1 MVSLNLLS
9 GLIIILIIIIAFVA
23 VVIFYFYINNIRVVR
38 PKDINAAVWEVKLND
53 ILPGTL
59 VKFVKNKSIEKI
71 TKNNG
76 IPIPIIIKDKHNKP
90 IQDVSIIMV
99 SSNSSELKYKTG
111 SDGIFTVKLSSTLTE
126 ENPLL
131 KISKE
136 GLKAGDFYYEIGGKT
151 IKITDESEEFDVI
164 NLSSLNLYEKN
175 GIKVYH
181 NKEDLDNAKKLA
193 ETLKDINFKIK
204 QVLGISSLEP
214 MSALLTKS
222 KNVSTI
228 GTLKEKENVI
238 PININDKEQI
248 YWIYTHE
255 TTELNLIMKKAPL
268 YSKNKYLRWIGDGLA
283 EYASL
288 KIIEQTDKEL
298 KTKMLNSRIKDIDK
312 DKKQSFNLLKWEAT
326 TGSNEGYGYSLA
338 FWIDIEEKYGNK
350 VIQEFV
356 NKFLNTND
364 YSTENITNIL
374 IKLIEKDNEQ
384 LDKNQIFTLT
394 KEEAKEI
401 LLKRLQHN

>member
-1 MVSLNLLS
+1 MISLKLSS
-9 GLIIILIIIIAFVA
+9 GLIIALIIVIAFVA
-23 VVIFYFYINNIRVVR
+23 IAIFYFYINNMKVVR
-38 PKDINAAVWEVKLND
+38 PKDKNASVWEVKLND

-59 VKFVKNKSIEKI
+59 VKAM
-71 TKNNG
+71 KNNRYKV
-76 IPIPIIIKDKHNKP
+76 PIPIIIKDKYNKP

-99 SSNSSELKYKTG
+99 SSNSSELKYKTD

-136 GLKAGDFYYEIGGKT
+136 GFKAGDFYYEIGGKT
-151 IKITDESEEFDVI
+151 LKITDESEEFDVI
-164 NLSSLNLYEKN
+164 NLSSLSLYEKN

-181 NKEDLDNAKKLA
+181 NKEDLDNAQKLA
-193 ETLKDINFKIK
+193 ETLEEINLKIK
-204 QVLGISSLEP
+204 QVLGVSSLEP
-214 MSALLTKS
+214 LSVLLTKS

-228 GTLKEKENVI
+228 GDLKENVL

-255 TTELNLIMKKAPL
+255 ATESNLIVKKAL

-288 KIIEQTDKEL
+288 KIIEQTDEEL
-298 KTKMLNSRIKDIDK
+298 KTKMLNSRIKDIDE
-312 DKKQSFNLLKWEAT
+312 DKKQSFNLLKWEAI
-326 TGSNEGYGYSLA
+326 TGQDLGYAYSLA
-338 FWIDIEEKYGNK
+338 FWIDIEEKYGNN

-356 NKFLNTND
+356 SKFLNTND
-364 YSTENITNIL
+364 YSTKNITNIL
-374 IKLIEKDNEQ
+374 VNLIKSDN
-384 LDKNQIFTLT
+384 KQIFTIT
-394 KEEAKEI
+394 KEKAKEI
-401 LLKRLQHN
+401 LLKRK

>member
-1 MVSLNLLS
+1 
-9 GLIIILIIIIAFVA
+9 
-23 VVIFYFYINNIRVVR
+23 
-38 PKDINAAVWEVKLND
+38 
-53 ILPGTL
+53 
-59 VKFVKNKSIEKI
+59 
-71 TKNNG
+71 
-76 IPIPIIIKDKHNKP
+76 
-90 IQDVSIIMV
+90 MV

-181 NKEDLDNAKKLA
+181 NKEDLDNAQKLA
-193 ETLKDINFKIK
+193 ETLEEINLKIK
-204 QVLGISSLEP
+204 QVLGVSSLEP
-214 MSALLTKS
+214 LSVLLSKS

-228 GTLKEKENVI
+228 GTLKEKENVM

-248 YWIYTHE
+248 YWFYTHE
-255 TTELNLIMKKAPL
+255 TTELNLIMKKAL
-268 YSKNKYLRWIGDGLA
+268 YSKNKYLRWVGDGLA

-298 KTKMLNSRIKDIDK
+298 KTKMLNSRIKDIEEY
-312 DKKQSFNLLKWEAT
+312 KKQSFNLLKWEAT

-338 FWIDIEEKYGNK
+338 FWIDIEEKYGNN

-356 NKFLNTND
+356 SEFLNTND

-374 IKLIEKDNEQ
+374 VNLIKSDN
-384 LDKNQIFTLT
+384 KQIFTIT
-394 KEEAKEI
+394 KEKAKEI
-401 LLKRLQHN
+401 LLKRK

>member
-9 GLIIILIIIIAFVA
+9 GLITILIIIIAFVA
-23 VVIFYFYINNIRVVR
+23 VVIFYFYINNMKVVR
-38 PKDINAAVWEVKLND
+38 PKDKNASVWEVKLND

-59 VKFVKNKSIEKI
+59 VKFVKNKSIEKL

-181 NKEDLDNAKKLA
+181 NKEDLDNAQKLA
-193 ETLKDINFKIK
+193 ETLEEINLKIK
-204 QVLGISSLEP
+204 QVLGVSSLEP
-214 MSALLTKS
+214 LSVLLSKS

-228 GTLKEKENVI
+228 GTLKEKENVM

-248 YWIYTHE
+248 YWFYTHE
-255 TTELNLIMKKAPL
+255 TTELNLIMKKAL

-288 KIIEQTDKEL
+288 KIIEQTDEEL
-298 KTKMLNSRIKDIDK
+298 KTKMLNSRIKDIDE
-312 DKKQSFNLLKWEAT
+312 DKKQSFNLLKWEAI
-326 TGSNEGYGYSLA
+326 TGQDLGYAYSLA

-356 NKFLNTND
+356 NKFINTND

-374 IKLIEKDNEQ
+374 VNLIKSDN
-384 LDKNQIFTLT
+384 KQIFTIT

-401 LLKRLQHN
+401 LLKRK

>member
-1 MVSLNLLS
+1 MISLKLSS
-9 GLIIILIIIIAFVA
+9 GLIITLIIIVAFIA
-23 VVIFYFYINNIRVVR
+23 VVIFYFYINNMKVVR
-38 PKDINAAVWEVKLND
+38 PKDINATVWEVKLND

-59 VKFVKNKSIEKI
+59 VKAM
-71 TKNNG
+71 KNNRYKV
-76 IPIPIIIKDKHNKP
+76 PIPIIIKDKYNKP

-99 SSNSSELKYKTG
+99 SSNSSELKYKTD

-136 GLKAGDFYYEIGGKT
+136 GFKAGDFYYEIGGKT
-151 IKITDESEEFDVI
+151 LKITDESEEFDVI
-164 NLSSLNLYEKN
+164 NLSSLSLYEKN

-181 NKEDLDNAKKLA
+181 NKEDLDNAQKLA
-193 ETLKDINFKIK
+193 ETLEEINLKIK
-204 QVLGISSLEP
+204 QVLGVSSLEP
-214 MSALLTKS
+214 LSVLLTKS

-228 GTLKEKENVI
+228 GDLKENVL

-255 TTELNLIMKKAPL
+255 ATESNLIVKKEL
-268 YSKNKYLRWIGDGLA
+268 YFKNKYLRWIGDGLA
-283 EYASL
+283 EYTSL
-288 KIIEQTDKEL
+288 KISEQTDEEL
-298 KTKMLNSRIKDIDK
+298 KTKTLNGRIKNIKD
-312 DKKQSFNLLKWEAT
+312 DKKQSFNLLKWEAI
-326 TGSNEGYGYSLA
+326 TGQDLGYAYSLA

-356 NKFLNTND
+356 NKFINTND

-374 IKLIEKDNEQ
+374 VNLIKSDN
-384 LDKNQIFTLT
+384 KQIFTIT
-394 KEEAKEI
+394 KEKAKEI
-401 LLKRLQHN
+401 LLKRK

>member
-1 MVSLNLLS
+1 MISLKLSS
-9 GLIIILIIIIAFVA
+9 GLIIALIIVIAFVA
-23 VVIFYFYINNIRVVR
+23 IAIFYFYINNMKVVR
-38 PKDINAAVWEVKLND
+38 PKDKNASVWEVKLND

-59 VKFVKNKSIEKI
+59 VKAM
-71 TKNNG
+71 KNNRYKV
-76 IPIPIIIKDKHNKP
+76 PIPIIIKDKYNKP

-111 SDGIFTVKLSSTLTE
+111 SDGIFTVKLSSTLIK
-126 ENPLL
+126 ENPIL

-151 IKITDESEEFDVI
+151 IKIADESEEFDVI
-164 NLSSLNLYEKN
+164 NLSSLSLYEKN

-181 NKEDLDNAKKLA
+181 NKEDLDNAQKLA
-193 ETLKDINFKIK
+193 ETLEEINLKIK
-204 QVLGISSLEP
+204 QVLGVSSLEP
-214 MSALLTKS
+214 LSVLLTKS

-228 GTLKEKENVI
+228 GDLKENVL

-255 TTELNLIMKKAPL
+255 ATESNLIVKKEL
-268 YSKNKYLRWIGDGLA
+268 YFKNKYLRWIGDGLA
-283 EYASL
+283 EYTSL
-288 KIIEQTDKEL
+288 KISEQTDEEL
-298 KTKMLNSRIKDIDK
+298 KTKTLNGRIKNIKD

-326 TGSNEGYGYSLA
+326 TGQGVGYAYSLA

-356 NKFLNTND
+356 NKFINTND

-374 IKLIEKDNEQ
+374 VNLIKSDN
-384 LDKNQIFTLT
+384 KQIFTIT
-394 KEEAKEI
+394 KEKAKEI
-401 LLKRLQHN
+401 LLKRK

>member
-1 MVSLNLLS
+1 MISLKLSS
-9 GLIIILIIIIAFVA
+9 GLIIALIIVIAFVA
-23 VVIFYFYINNIRVVR
+23 VAIFYFYINNIKIIR
-38 PKDINAAVWEVKLND
+38 PKDINAEVWEVKLND
-53 ILPGTL
+53 ILPWTL
-59 VKFVKNKSIEKI
+59 VKFVKNKSIEKL

-99 SSNSSELKYKTG
+99 SPDGSESNLTTDSG
-111 SDGIFTVKLSSTLTE
+111 GIFTAKLTSTLVE

-151 IKITDESEEFDVI
+151 IKFSDESEEFDVI

-181 NKEDLDNAKKLA
+181 NKEDLDNAQKLA
-193 ETLKDINFKIK
+193 ETLKDINLKIK

-214 MSALLTKS
+214 LSVLLTKS

-228 GTLKEKENVI
+228 GDLKESAL

-255 TTELNLIMKKAPL
+255 TTETNLILKKAPL
-268 YSKNKYLRWIGDGLA
+268 YFKNKYLRWVGDGLA
-283 EYASL
+283 EYTSL
-288 KIIEQTDKEL
+288 KILEQTDNEL
-298 KTKMLNSRIKDIDK
+298 KNKMLNGRIKNIVDSK
-312 DKKQSFNLLKWEAT
+312 GENLNLLKWEAI
-326 TGSNEGYGYSLA
+326 TGQDVGYAYSLA
-338 FWIDIEEKYGNK
+338 FWIDIEEKYGNN

-356 NKFLNTND
+356 SKFLNTND
-364 YSTENITNIL
+364 YSTKNITNIL
-374 IKLIEKDNEQ
+374 VNLTKSDN
-384 LDKNQIFTLT
+384 NQIFTIT

-401 LLKRLQHN
+401 LSNRLQHN

>member
-1 MVSLNLLS
+1 MISLKLSS
-9 GLIIILIIIIAFVA
+9 GLIITLIIIVAFIA
-23 VVIFYFYINNIRVVR
+23 VVIFYFYINNMKVVR
-38 PKDINAAVWEVKLND
+38 PKDINATVWEVKLND

-59 VKFVKNKSIEKI
+59 VKAM
-71 TKNNG
+71 KNNRYKV
-76 IPIPIIIKDKHNKP
+76 PIPIIIKDKYNKP

-99 SSNSSELKYKTG
+99 SSNSSELKYKTD

-136 GLKAGDFYYEIGGKT
+136 GFKAGDFYYEIGGKT
-151 IKITDESEEFDVI
+151 LKITDESEEFDVI
-164 NLSSLNLYEKN
+164 NLSSLSLYEKN

-181 NKEDLDNAKKLA
+181 NKEDLDNAQKLA
-193 ETLKDINFKIK
+193 ETLEEINLKIK
-204 QVLGISSLEP
+204 QVLGVSSSEP
-214 MSALLTKS
+214 LSVLLTKS

-228 GTLKEKENVI
+228 GDLKENVL

-255 TTELNLIMKKAPL
+255 ATESNLIVKKEL
-268 YSKNKYLRWIGDGLA
+268 YFKNKYLRWIGDGLA
-283 EYASL
+283 EYTSL
-288 KIIEQTDKEL
+288 KISEQTDEEL
-298 KTKMLNSRIKDIDK
+298 KTKTLNGRIKNIKD

-326 TGSNEGYGYSLA
+326 TGQGVGYAYSLA
-338 FWIDIEEKYGNK
+338 FWIDIEEKYGNN

-356 NKFLNTND
+356 NKFINTND

-374 IKLIEKDNEQ
+374 VNLIKSDN
-384 LDKNQIFTLT
+384 KQIFTIT
-394 KEEAKEI
+394 KEKAKEI
-401 LLKRLQHN
+401 LLKRK

>member
-1 MVSLNLLS
+1 MISLKLSS
-9 GLIIILIIIIAFVA
+9 GLIITLIIIVAFIA
-23 VVIFYFYINNIRVVR
+23 VVIFYFYINNMKVVR
-38 PKDINAAVWEVKLND
+38 PKDKNASVWEVKLND

-59 VKFVKNKSIEKI
+59 VKAM
-71 TKNNG
+71 KNNRYKV
-76 IPIPIIIKDKHNKP
+76 PIPIIIKDKYNKP

-111 SDGIFTVKLSSTLTE
+111 SDGIFTVKLSSTLIK
-126 ENPLL
+126 ENPIL

-151 IKITDESEEFDVI
+151 IKIADESEEFDVI
-164 NLSSLNLYEKN
+164 NLSSLSLYEKN

-181 NKEDLDNAKKLA
+181 NKEDLDNAQKLA
-193 ETLKDINFKIK
+193 ETLEEINLKIK
-204 QVLGISSLEP
+204 QVLGVSSSEP
-214 MSALLTKS
+214 LSVLLTKS

-228 GTLKEKENVI
+228 GDLKENVM

-255 TTELNLIMKKAPL
+255 TTELNLIVKKAL

-288 KIIEQTDKEL
+288 KTIEQTDEEL
-298 KTKMLNSRIKDIDK
+298 KTKMLNSRIKDIDE

-326 TGSNEGYGYSLA
+326 TGQGVGYAYSLA
-338 FWIDIEEKYGNK
+338 FWIDIEEKYGNN

-356 NKFLNTND
+356 NKFINTND

-374 IKLIEKDNEQ
+374 VNLIKSDN
-384 LDKNQIFTLT
+384 KQIFTIT
-394 KEEAKEI
+394 KEKAKEI
-401 LLKRLQHN
+401 LLKRK

>member
-1 MVSLNLLS
+1 MISLKLSS
-9 GLIIILIIIIAFVA
+9 GLIITLIIIVAFIA
-23 VVIFYFYINNIRVVR
+23 VVIFYFYINNMKVVR
-38 PKDINAAVWEVKLND
+38 PKDKNASVWEVKLND

-59 VKFVKNKSIEKI
+59 VKAM
-71 TKNNG
+71 KNNRYKV
-76 IPIPIIIKDKHNKP
+76 PIPIIIKDKYNKP

-99 SSNSSELKYKTG
+99 SSNSSELKYKTD

-136 GLKAGDFYYEIGGKT
+136 GFKAGDFYYEIGGKT
-151 IKITDESEEFDVI
+151 LKITDESEEFDVI
-164 NLSSLNLYEKN
+164 NLSSLSLYEKN

-181 NKEDLDNAKKLA
+181 NKEDLDNAQKLA
-193 ETLKDINFKIK
+193 ETLEEINLKIK
-204 QVLGISSLEP
+204 QVLGVSSSEP
-214 MSALLTKS
+214 LSVLLTKS

-228 GTLKEKENVI
+228 GDLKENVM

-255 TTELNLIMKKAPL
+255 TTELNLIVKKAL

-298 KTKMLNSRIKDIDK
+298 KTNMLNSRIKNIEEY
-312 DKKQSFNLLKWEAT
+312 KKQSFNLLKWEAT

-338 FWIDIEEKYGNK
+338 FWIDIEEKYGNN

-356 NKFLNTND
+356 SEFLNTND

-374 IKLIEKDNEQ
+374 VNLIKSDN
-384 LDKNQIFTLT
+384 KQIFTIT

-401 LLKRLQHN
+401 LSNRLQHN

>member
-1 MVSLNLLS
+1 
-9 GLIIILIIIIAFVA
+9 
-23 VVIFYFYINNIRVVR
+23 
-38 PKDINAAVWEVKLND
+38 
-53 ILPGTL
+53 
-59 VKFVKNKSIEKI
+59 
-71 TKNNG
+71 
-76 IPIPIIIKDKHNKP
+76 
-90 IQDVSIIMV
+90 MV

-111 SDGIFTVKLSSTLTE
+111 SDGIFTVKLTSTLTE

-136 GLKAGDFYYEIGGKT
+136 GFKAGDFYYEIGGKT
-151 IKITDESEEFDVI
+151 IKIADENEEFDVI
-164 NLSSLNLYEKN
+164 NLSSLSLYEKN
-175 GIKVYH
+175 GMKVYH
-181 NKEDLDNAKKLA
+181 NKEDLDNAQKLA
-193 ETLKDINFKIK
+193 ETLEEINFKIK
-204 QVLGISSLEP
+204 QVLGISSFEP
-214 MSALLTKS
+214 LSVLLTKS

-228 GTLKEKENVI
+228 GDLKENVL

-255 TTELNLIMKKAPL
+255 TTELNLILKKEL
-268 YSKNKYLRWIGDGLA
+268 YFKNKYLRWIGDGLA

-298 KTKMLNSRIKDIDK
+298 KNNMLNSRIKNIDK

-326 TGSNEGYGYSLA
+326 TGPVEGYAYSLA

-394 KEEAKEI
+394 KDEAKEI
-401 LLKRLQHN
+401 LLNRK

>member
-9 GLIIILIIIIAFVA
+9 GLITILIIIIAFVA
-23 VVIFYFYINNIRVVR
+23 VVIFYFYINNMKVVR
-38 PKDINAAVWEVKLND
+38 PKDINATVWEVKLND

-59 VKFVKNKSIEKI
+59 VKAM
-71 TKNNG
+71 KNNRYKV
-76 IPIPIIIKDKHNKP
+76 PIPIIIKDKYNKP

-111 SDGIFTVKLSSTLTE
+111 SDGIFTVKLSSTLIK
-126 ENPLL
+126 ENPIL

-151 IKITDESEEFDVI
+151 IKIADESEEFDVI
-164 NLSSLNLYEKN
+164 NLSSLSLYEKN

-181 NKEDLDNAKKLA
+181 NKEDLDNAQKLA
-193 ETLKDINFKIK
+193 ETLEEINLKIK
-204 QVLGISSLEP
+204 QVLGVSSSEP
-214 MSALLTKS
+214 LSVLLTKS

-228 GTLKEKENVI
+228 GDLKENVM

-255 TTELNLIMKKAPL
+255 TTELNLIVKKAL

-288 KIIEQTDKEL
+288 KIIEQTDEEL
-298 KTKMLNSRIKDIDK
+298 KTKMLNSRIKDIDE
-312 DKKQSFNLLKWEAT
+312 DKKQSFNLLKWEAI
-326 TGSNEGYGYSLA
+326 TGQDLGYAYSLA
-338 FWIDIEEKYGNK
+338 FWIDIEEKYGNN

-356 NKFLNTND
+356 SKFLNTND
-364 YSTENITNIL
+364 YSTKNITNIL
-374 IKLIEKDNEQ
+374 VNLIKSDN
-384 LDKNQIFTLT
+384 NQIFTIT

-401 LLKRLQHN
+401 LLKRK

>member
-1 MVSLNLLS
+1 MISLKLSS
-9 GLIIILIIIIAFVA
+9 GLIITLIIIVAFIA
-23 VVIFYFYINNIRVVR
+23 VVIFYFYINNMKVVR
-38 PKDINAAVWEVKLND
+38 PKDINATVWEVKLND

-59 VKFVKNKSIEKI
+59 VKAM
-71 TKNNG
+71 KNNRYKV
-76 IPIPIIIKDKHNKP
+76 PIPIIIKDKYNKP

-111 SDGIFTVKLSSTLTE
+111 SDGIFTVKLSSTLIK
-126 ENPLL
+126 ENPIL

-151 IKITDESEEFDVI
+151 IKIADESEEFDVI
-164 NLSSLNLYEKN
+164 NLSSLSLYEKN

-181 NKEDLDNAKKLA
+181 NKEDLDNAQKLA
-193 ETLKDINFKIK
+193 ETLEEINLKIK
-204 QVLGISSLEP
+204 QVLGVSSSEP
-214 MSALLTKS
+214 LSVLLTKS

-228 GTLKEKENVI
+228 GDLKENVL

-255 TTELNLIMKKAPL
+255 TTELNLILKKEL
-268 YSKNKYLRWIGDGLA
+268 YFKNKYLRWIGDGLA

-288 KIIEQTDKEL
+288 KIIEQTDEEL
-298 KTKMLNSRIKDIDK
+298 KTKMLNSRIKDIDE
-312 DKKQSFNLLKWEAT
+312 DKKQSFNLLKWEAI
-326 TGSNEGYGYSLA
+326 TGQDLGYAYSLA
-338 FWIDIEEKYGNK
+338 FWIDIEEKYGNN

-356 NKFLNTND
+356 SKFLNTND
-364 YSTENITNIL
+364 YSTKNITNIL
-374 IKLIEKDNEQ
+374 VNLIKSDN
-384 LDKNQIFTLT
+384 NQIFTIT

-401 LLKRLQHN
+401 LLKRK

>member
-1 MVSLNLLS
+1 MISLKLSS
-9 GLIIILIIIIAFVA
+9 GLIIALIIVIAFVA
-23 VVIFYFYINNIRVVR
+23 VAIFYFYINNIKIIR
-38 PKDINAAVWEVKLND
+38 PKDINAEVWEVKLND
-53 ILPGTL
+53 ILPWTL
-59 VKFVKNKSIEKI
+59 VKFVKNKSIEKL

-99 SSNSSELKYKTG
+99 SPDGSESNLTTDSG
-111 SDGIFTVKLSSTLTE
+111 GIFTAKLTSTLVE

-151 IKITDESEEFDVI
+151 IKFSDESEEFDVI

-181 NKEDLDNAKKLA
+181 NKEDLDNAQKLA
-193 ETLKDINFKIK
+193 ETLKDINLKIK

-214 MSALLTKS
+214 LSVLLTKS

-228 GTLKEKENVI
+228 GDLKESAL

-255 TTELNLIMKKAPL
+255 ATESNLIV
-268 YSKNKYLRWIGDGLA
+268 KN
-283 EYASL
+283 
-288 KIIEQTDKEL
+288 
-298 KTKMLNSRIKDIDK
+298 
-312 DKKQSFNLLKWEAT
+312 
-326 TGSNEGYGYSLA
+326 
-338 FWIDIEEKYGNK
+338 
-350 VIQEFV
+350 
-356 NKFLNTND
+356 
-364 YSTENITNIL
+364 
-374 IKLIEKDNEQ
+374 
-384 LDKNQIFTLT
+384 
-394 KEEAKEI
+394 
-401 LLKRLQHN
+401 

>member
-1 MVSLNLLS
+1 MISLKLSS
-9 GLIIILIIIIAFVA
+9 GLIITLIIIVAFIA
-23 VVIFYFYINNIRVVR
+23 VVIFYFYINNMKVVR
-38 PKDINAAVWEVKLND
+38 PKDINATVWEVKLND

-59 VKFVKNKSIEKI
+59 VKAM
-71 TKNNG
+71 KNNRYKV
-76 IPIPIIIKDKHNKP
+76 PIPIIIKDKYNKP

-111 SDGIFTVKLSSTLTE
+111 SDGIFTVKLSSTLIK
-126 ENPLL
+126 ENPIL

-151 IKITDESEEFDVI
+151 IKIADESEEFDVI
-164 NLSSLNLYEKN
+164 NLSSLSLYEKN

-181 NKEDLDNAKKLA
+181 NKEDLDNAQKLA
-193 ETLKDINFKIK
+193 ETLEEINLKIK
-204 QVLGISSLEP
+204 QVLGVSSSEP
-214 MSALLTKS
+214 LSVLLTKS

-228 GTLKEKENVI
+228 GDLKENVM

-255 TTELNLIMKKAPL
+255 TTELNLIVKKAL

-288 KIIEQTDKEL
+288 KIIEQTDEEL
-298 KTKMLNSRIKDIDK
+298 KTKMLNSRIKDIDE
-312 DKKQSFNLLKWEAT
+312 DKKQSFNLLKWEAI
-326 TGSNEGYGYSLA
+326 TGQDLGYAYSLA
-338 FWIDIEEKYGNK
+338 FWIDIEEKYGNN

-356 NKFLNTND
+356 SKFLNTND
-364 YSTENITNIL
+364 YSTKNITNIL
-374 IKLIEKDNEQ
+374 VNLIKSDN
-384 LDKNQIFTLT
+384 KQIFTIT
-394 KEEAKEI
+394 KEKAKEI
-401 LLKRLQHN
+401 LLKRK

>member
-1 MVSLNLLS
+1 MISLKLSS
-9 GLIIILIIIIAFVA
+9 GLIITLIIIVAFIA
-23 VVIFYFYINNIRVVR
+23 VVIFYFYINNMKVVR
-38 PKDINAAVWEVKLND
+38 PKDINATVWEVKLND

-59 VKFVKNKSIEKI
+59 VKAM
-71 TKNNG
+71 KNNRYKV
-76 IPIPIIIKDKHNKP
+76 PIPIIIKDKYNKP

-111 SDGIFTVKLSSTLTE
+111 SDGIFTVKLSSTLIK
-126 ENPLL
+126 ENPIL

-151 IKITDESEEFDVI
+151 IKIADESEEFDVI
-164 NLSSLNLYEKN
+164 NLSSLSLYEKN

-181 NKEDLDNAKKLA
+181 NKEDLDNAQKLA
-193 ETLKDINFKIK
+193 ETLEEINLKIK
-204 QVLGISSLEP
+204 QVLGVSSSEP
-214 MSALLTKS
+214 LSVLLTKS

-228 GTLKEKENVI
+228 GDLKENVM

-255 TTELNLIMKKAPL
+255 TTELNLIVKKAL

-288 KIIEQTDKEL
+288 KIIEQTDEEL
-298 KTKMLNSRIKDIDK
+298 KTKMLNSRIKDIDE
-312 DKKQSFNLLKWEAT
+312 DKKQSFNLLKWEAI
-326 TGSNEGYGYSLA
+326 TGQDLGYAYSLA
-338 FWIDIEEKYGNK
+338 FWIDIEEKYGNN

-356 NKFLNTND
+356 SKFLNTND
-364 YSTENITNIL
+364 YSTKNITNIL
-374 IKLIEKDNEQ
+374 VNLIKSDN
-384 LDKNQIFTLT
+384 NQIFTIT

-401 LLKRLQHN
+401 LLKRK

>member
-1 MVSLNLLS
+1 MISLKLSS
-9 GLIIILIIIIAFVA
+9 GLIIALIIVIAFVA
-23 VVIFYFYINNIRVVR
+23 IAIFYFYINNMKVVR
-38 PKDINAAVWEVKLND
+38 PKDKNASVWEVKLND

-59 VKFVKNKSIEKI
+59 VKAM
-71 TKNNG
+71 KNNRYKV
-76 IPIPIIIKDKHNKP
+76 PIPIIIKDKYNKP

-99 SSNSSELKYKTG
+99 SSNSSELKYKTD

-136 GLKAGDFYYEIGGKT
+136 GFKAGDFYYEIGGKT
-151 IKITDESEEFDVI
+151 LKITDESEEFDVI
-164 NLSSLNLYEKN
+164 NLSSLSLYEKN

-181 NKEDLDNAKKLA
+181 NKEDLDNAQKLA
-193 ETLKDINFKIK
+193 ETLEEINLKIK
-204 QVLGISSLEP
+204 QVLGVSSLEP
-214 MSALLTKS
+214 LSVLLTKS

-228 GTLKEKENVI
+228 GDLKENVL

-255 TTELNLIMKKAPL
+255 ATESNLIVKKEL
-268 YSKNKYLRWIGDGLA
+268 YFKNKYLRWIGDGLA
-283 EYASL
+283 EYTSL
-288 KIIEQTDKEL
+288 KISEQTDEEL
-298 KTKMLNSRIKDIDK
+298 KTKTLNGRIKNIKD

-326 TGSNEGYGYSLA
+326 TGQGVGYAYSLA

-356 NKFLNTND
+356 NKFINTND

-374 IKLIEKDNEQ
+374 VNLIKSDN
-384 LDKNQIFTLT
+384 KQIFTIT

-401 LLKRLQHN
+401 LSNRLQHN

>member
-1 MVSLNLLS
+1 MISLKLSS
-9 GLIIILIIIIAFVA
+9 GLIITLIIIVAFIA
-23 VVIFYFYINNIRVVR
+23 VVIFYFYINNMKVVR
-38 PKDINAAVWEVKLND
+38 PKDKNASVWEVKLND
-53 ILPGTL
+53 ILPWTL
-59 VKFVKNKSIEKI
+59 VKFVKNKSIEKL

-99 SSNSSELKYKTG
+99 SPDGSESNLTTDSG
-111 SDGIFTVKLSSTLTE
+111 GIFTAKLTSTLVE

-181 NKEDLDNAKKLA
+181 NKEDLDNAQKLA
-193 ETLKDINFKIK
+193 ETLKDINLKIK

-214 MSALLTKS
+214 LSVLLTKS

-228 GTLKEKENVI
+228 GDLKESAL

-283 EYASL
+283 EYTSL
-288 KIIEQTDKEL
+288 KISEQTDEEL
-298 KTKMLNSRIKDIDK
+298 KTKTLNGRIKNIKD

-326 TGSNEGYGYSLA
+326 TGQGVGYAYSLA
-338 FWIDIEEKYGNK
+338 FWIDIEEKYGNN

-356 NKFLNTND
+356 NKFINTND

-374 IKLIEKDNEQ
+374 VNLIKSDN
-384 LDKNQIFTLT
+384 KQIFTIT
-394 KEEAKEI
+394 KEKAKEI
-401 LLKRLQHN
+401 LLKRK